1 MSAVGRQAPS
11 RGHLTAL
18 TTLSLAPSSALA
30 RSLLARCLL
39 VTCSLLA
46 PYLSTLRPLRRC
58 SVRKRRHFLPLVETA
73 CGGAGGFVFLP
84 CEIAPS
90 VPAGAAARS
99 SPSRGGPRPRGFR
112 SAGSP
117 APLFALP
124 PAPRERGAPCGRGFL
139 SADACGGKCGW
150 SRKRSHG
157 TGARSGEEGCG
168 GFLPSAP
175 SSRGCRGRQSG
186 CFFFAT
192 LKEGSPR
199 PLRAALSLVPVSLR
213 GGSGG
218 FSPANRSLRFSDV
231 SAPAPHV
238 PLFISPTPA
247 PVPLRPLP
255 MVASAPHFPPQ
266 APALP
271 AGCII
276 GPFISAFLYRSDETF
291 R

>member
-1 MSAVGRQAPS
+1 M
-11 RGHLTAL
+11 
-18 TTLSLAPSSALA
+18 
-30 RSLLARCLL
+30 LLACDH
-39 VTCSLLA
+39 C
-46 PYLSTLRPLRRC
+46 
-58 SVRKRRHFLPLVETA
+58 VR
-73 CGGAGGFVFLP
+73 CGGA
-84 CEIAPS
+84 AS
-90 VPAGAAARS
+90 ASAALRS
-99 SPSRGGPRPRGFR
+99 LWSRPPRAALRGVCFSPLRIRALRSCGRGGSVLAVPRGPPPRGFR

-124 PAPRERGAPCGRGFL
+124 PAPRERGAPKGRAFL
-139 SADACGGKCGW
+139 SAGACGSFCGW

-157 TGARSGEEGCG
+157 AGARSVGEGCG
-168 GFLPSAP
+168 GYLPSAP
-175 SSRGCRGRQSG
+175 SSKGCRGRQPG
-186 CFFFAT
+186 CFFFAA

-199 PLRAALSLVPVSLR
+199 PLRAALSLVPVPLR

-218 FSPANRSLRFSDV
+218 YSPANRSLRSSDV
-231 SAPAPHV
+231 SAPAPPV
-238 PLFISPTPA
+238 PLFIPPTPA
-247 PVPLRPLP
+247 PAPLRPLP